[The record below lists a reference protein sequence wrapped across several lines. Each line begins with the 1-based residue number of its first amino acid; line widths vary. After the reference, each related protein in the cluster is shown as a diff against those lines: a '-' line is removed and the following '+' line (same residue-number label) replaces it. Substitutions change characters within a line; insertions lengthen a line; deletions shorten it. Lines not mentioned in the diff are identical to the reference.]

1 MTRLA
6 MWIAVVIALLPRP
19 AVAQQGLF
27 VEGLAELART
37 MLTSSGDAGRAVLFD
52 FENDRGES
60 PNLDIRDSRPRPCRS
75 RPIRSMTPA

>member
-6 MWIAVVIALLPRP
+6 MWIAVVIVLLPRP

-37 MLTSSGDAGRAVLFD
+37 MLTSSGDAGRATAAI
-52 FENDRGES
+52 E
-60 PNLDIRDSRPRPCRS
+60 RPCRS